1 MEFFIPVSGGR
12 DERYGRSGGTMN
24 EELKRAMEIEEGKTQ
39 EDFKQMEPVDI
50 AVLKTINQQKQEMY
64 AQMGMLMEA
73 VFQLQ
78 GQMAEVDRRKQQNAA
93 EMQKKYNL
101 LDGHLWRVDD
111 QGRILS
117 VANPQ
122 R

>member
-1 MEFFIPVSGGR
+1 
-12 DERYGRSGGTMN
+12 MN